1 MTNNSIMK
9 IAVLLTCFNRKDK
22 TLSCLTSLYQALDVY
37 NDSVDD
43 KIELYVYLTD
53 DGCTDGTGDAV
64 RNNFSDKNI
73 TILKGTG
80 DLYWA
85 GGMRFAWNEALKKHN
100 EWDFYL
106 LLNDD
111 TDLLDNL
118 FEELLD
124 THKYSLD
131 NYKQAGV
138 YSGITSSKTN
148 HEKMTYGG
156 DVWKNK
162 FLGTSTRLEP
172 IGKPQICDIT
182 NANILLVTKEV
193 VDKIGIFW
201 NGYTHGRADNDYS
214 NTARKKGMPVL
225 ITANFCGRCDNDH
238 ESIKEVADIVK
249 KMSLSER
256 KNYFSHPI
264 RSNTDYLKY
273 IRRNMPFRYPMVC
286 LGRMLNVYLPK
297 VYYKL
302 NGIRY

>member
-1 MTNNSIMK
+1 MVK
-9 IAVLLTCFNRKDK
+9 IAVLLTCFNRKEK
-22 TLSCLTSLYQALDVY
+22 TLSCLGSLYNALSLY
-37 NDSVDD
+37 NDKNEN
-43 KIELYVYLTD
+43 KIEISVYLTD
-53 DGCTDGTGDAV
+53 DGCTDGTSDAI
-64 RNNFSDKNI
+64 RNNFLNKDI
-73 TILKGTG
+73 TILQGTG
-80 DLYWA
+80 NLFWA

-138 YSGITSSKTN
+138 YSGITSSKSDHN
-148 HEKMTYGG
+148 KMTYGG

-162 FLGTSTRLEP
+162 FLGTSTRLKP
-172 IGKPQICDIT
+172 AGKPQMCDIT
-182 NANILLVTKEV
+182 NANILLVSKEI

-201 NGYTHGRADNDYS
+201 DGYIHGRADNDYS
-214 NTARKKGMPVL
+214 NTARKKGIPVL

-238 ESIKEVADIVK
+238 KSSMEVANAVM
-249 KMSLSER
+249 KMSLTER
-256 KNYFSHPI
+256 KRYFSHPI
-264 RSNTDYLKY
+264 RSNKDYLKY

>member
-1 MTNNSIMK
+1 MVK
-9 IAVLLTCFNRKDK
+9 IAVLLTCFNRKEK
-22 TLSCLTSLYQALDVY
+22 TLSCLGSLYNALSLY
-37 NDSVDD
+37 NDKNEN
-43 KIELYVYLTD
+43 KIEISVYLTD
-53 DGCTDGTGDAV
+53 DGCTDGTSDAI
-64 RNNFSDKNI
+64 RNNFSNKDI
-73 TILKGTG
+73 TILQGTG
-80 DLYWA
+80 NLFWA

-138 YSGITSSKTN
+138 YSGITSSKSDHN
-148 HEKMTYGG
+148 KMTYGG

-162 FLGTSTRLEP
+162 FLGTSTRLKP
-172 IGKPQICDIT
+172 AGKPQMCDIT
-182 NANILLVTKEV
+182 NANILLVSKEI

-201 NGYTHGRADNDYS
+201 DGYIHGRADNDYS
-214 NTARKKGMPVL
+214 NTARRKGIPVL

-238 ESIKEVADIVK
+238 KSSMEVANAVM
-249 KMSLSER
+249 KMSLTER
-256 KNYFSHPI
+256 KRYFSHPI
-264 RSNTDYLKY
+264 RSNKDYLKY

-297 VYYKL
+297 MYYKL